1 MSAETVTMIQ
11 ELISYLA
18 PILAGVITTVVIP
31 LLIKKVTTKMLDDK
45 VTISLDKMDKASK
58 LLEDRNIELMKE
70 IDSIKNT
77 LDIMRGKAPKT
88 GR

>member
-1 MSAETVTMIQ
+1 MSTETVTMIQ

-31 LLIKKVTTKMLDDK
+31 LLIKKVTTKMLEDK

-58 LLEDRNIELMKE
+58 LLEDRNIELMNE
-70 IDSIKNT
+70 IDSIKK
-77 LDIMRGKAPKT
+77 I
-88 GR
+88 GRAHV